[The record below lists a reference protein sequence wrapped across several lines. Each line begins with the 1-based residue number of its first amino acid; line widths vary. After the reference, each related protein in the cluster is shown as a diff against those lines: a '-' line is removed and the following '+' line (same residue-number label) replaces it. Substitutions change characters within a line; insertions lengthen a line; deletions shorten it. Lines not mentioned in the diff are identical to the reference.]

1 MARPRKFDEN
11 SALDAAIGVFWA
23 KGYEGTTLEDLTRA
37 MGINRPSLYG
47 AFGNK
52 EALFQKAL
60 ARYNAGPAG
69 YIVRALESPTARE
82 AAERLLRG
90 AVDLGTHTDN
100 PGGCLAVHGAL
111 ATGED
116 AACVRDALT
125 QCRAAAEA
133 NVRKRF
139 EQAQSDGDLSPK
151 VNAADLARYITVV
164 VRGMAVESAS
174 GATRAQLYQIIDL
187 TMAAWPK

>member
-11 SALDAAIGVFWA
+11 YALDAAMGVFWT
-23 KGYEGTTLEDLTRA
+23 KGYEGTTLEDLTQA

-60 ARYNAGPAG
+60 ARYNAGPAA
-69 YIVRALESPTARE
+69 YLEKALEASTARE
-82 AAERLLRG
+82 AAERILRG
-90 AVDLGTHTDN
+90 AVDLGTHPDN

-111 ATGED
+111 ATGDD
-116 AACVRDALT
+116 AASVRKALV
-125 QCRAAAEA
+125 QYRAATETSI
-133 NVRKRF
+133 RKRF

-164 VRGMAVESAS
+164 IRGMAVESAS